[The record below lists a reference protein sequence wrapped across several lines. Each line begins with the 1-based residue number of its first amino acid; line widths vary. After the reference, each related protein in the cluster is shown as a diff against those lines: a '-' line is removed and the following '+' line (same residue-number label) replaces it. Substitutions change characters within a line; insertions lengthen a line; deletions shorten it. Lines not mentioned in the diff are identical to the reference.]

1 MGSSSLAIYVILILV
16 GLGILAKGADI
27 FTEGAKKVAKILGMS
42 HASVGILIVSLST
55 TFPEVVVSLYAA
67 ATGQPGLAFG
77 NAIGSIVA
85 NAAFVLAINGF
96 ISTTKVSKQVIYE
109 DIPFLIFLTAI
120 SWGLSYSGDFT
131 RIDGLIVFAI
141 AMAYYV
147 YRFRSSSNFNEEE
160 AKNGKKKTILLLI
173 FGAALVLIGAKL
185 VKDYSYSLALSLGV
199 PEVII
204 GITIVAIGTSIPEL
218 ATNITT
224 SLKKLGEIGLG
235 NIIGAN
241 IIDVG
246 IALGLSAVVSPIGLP
261 MSPLDLKLTYPIA
274 LISFAILEI
283 GLLLGKKL
291 CKAISAPLISLYA
304 IYLYLLISGF
314 TLWRFG

>member
-1 MGSSSLAIYVILILV
+1 MGSSSLVICLILIIV

-27 FTEGAKKVAKILGMS
+27 FTEGARRVAKILRMS
-42 HASVGILIVSLST
+42 HASVGILIVSIST
-55 TFPEVVVSLYAA
+55 TFPEIVVSLYAA

-77 NAIGSIVA
+77 NAIGSVVA
-85 NAAFVLAINGF
+85 NAAFVLAVNGF
-96 ISTTKVSKQVIYE
+96 LSTTKVSKQVIYE
-109 DIPFLIFLTAI
+109 DLPFLIGLTAVA
-120 SWGLSYSGDFT
+120 WGLSFSGNFN
-131 RIDGLIVFAI
+131 RADGLIVFFI
-141 AMAYYV
+141 ASAYYI
-147 YRFRSSSNFNEEE
+147 YRFRKSSNYNGEE
-160 AKNGKKKTILLLI
+160 AKNGRKKTALMLLL
-173 FGAALVLIGAKL
+173 GAALVLIGAKL
-185 VKDYSYSLALSLGV
+185 VKDYSYLLALDLGV

-224 SLKKLGEIGLG
+224 SLKKIGEIGLG

-246 IALGLSAVVSPIGLP
+246 IALGLSAVISPVGLP

-274 LISFAILEI
+274 IISFAILEI

-291 CKAISAPLISLYA
+291 SKAISVPLISLYVF
-304 IYLYLLISGF
+304 YLYLLVSGV
-314 TLWRFG
+314 TLWRSI